1 MIEIVAS
8 DGKTWKFGV
17 VELDTFL
24 ANHRELL
31 EDGKLKLDY
40 PSNIVEHV
48 VEWISTLGRESISS
62 QNEQKNKELRQQF
75 FLLLSKEEL
84 LSTLEVAEKIGL
96 NSLLDSG
103 AQYVA
108 DLLSNMTDAEMKA
121 YLGVEADP
129 LTVDAEEKVRELLK
143 YVTEEQV

>member
-8 DGKTWKFGV
+8 DGKTWKFGA

-40 PSNIVEHV
+40 SSNIVEHV

>member
-8 DGKTWKFGV
+8 DGKTWKFRA

-143 YVTEEQV
+143 YVIEEQV